1 MGIHTFASMHYLFTL
16 LLVWCALPLFG
27 QEAGFGSK
35 NKDQAILIG
44 VSYGPEIPASD
55 LAERF
60 VSNFGA
66 GVDLGFTP
74 ARSPWTFT
82 LQGKYL
88 FGNEVKEDVLEG
100 LRVDGGFIIG
110 TMRLPADIQLRMR
123 GLYMG
128 VRAGRIF
135 SLGKN
140 PRAGIKFGL
149 GAGWLS
155 HRIRVQF
162 DPQQTVNQLVGDY
175 RQGYDRLVAGPAISN
190 YIGWYQLGRAGRINF
205 FAGLETIVGFTTN
218 QRDFD
223 FATAGTLEESRVDI
237 SLGLR
242 AGIVLPLYLGEGE
255 DIFYR

>member
-1 MGIHTFASMHYLFTL
+1 MYYFY
-16 LLVWCALPLFG
+16 LLVFVFSALPLFS

-35 NKDQAILIG
+35 NKDQAILIAA
-44 VSYGPEIPASD
+44 SYGPEIPAAD
-55 LAERF
+55 LADRF
-60 VSNFGA
+60 GSNFGA

-74 ARSPWTFT
+74 SRSPWTFT
-82 LQGKYL
+82 LQGKFL
-88 FGNEVKEDVLEG
+88 FGNEVKDDVLEG

-123 GLYMG
+123 GLYVG

-140 PRAGIKFGL
+140 PRAGFKIGL

-155 HRIRVQF
+155 NRIRVQF
-162 DPQQTVNQLVGDY
+162 DPMQTVNQLVGDY
-175 RQGYDRLVAGPAISN
+175 RQGYDRLVAGPALTN
-190 YIGWYQLGRAGRINF
+190 YIGWYQLGKAGRINF
-205 FAGLETIVGFTTN
+205 FAGLETTVGFTTN

-223 FATAGTLEESRVDI
+223 FATAGTFEESRVDV

-242 AGIVLPLYLGEGE
+242 AGIILPLYLGEGE